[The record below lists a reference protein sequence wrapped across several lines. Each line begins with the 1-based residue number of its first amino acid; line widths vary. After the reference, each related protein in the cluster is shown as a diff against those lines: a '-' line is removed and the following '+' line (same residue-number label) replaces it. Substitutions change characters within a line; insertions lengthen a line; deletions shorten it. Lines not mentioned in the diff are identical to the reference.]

1 MKKILAVLL
10 VWLVALLP
18 AALGQPVVAT
28 KVNSTIYVV
37 PGSGTDLGAQ
47 INAAAATCA
56 TGSQCQIVVPPGTQ
70 TQFATGII
78 FLPNETITCPSVNV
92 IDNTTNSDSA
102 AKLSYIG
109 SGVAVTMSASAGR
122 FIGCDLLLG
131 TTTSTATGEYSS
143 AVTVIKSGIDVGIW
157 GGASTTTLIH
167 VGSASN
173 PTEDSHIETVR
184 LSDWVGPAISIDH
197 ANDTFIT
204 KTTSYG
210 KVGNTTG
217 VGMLVDANASG
228 IIISNYV
235 CGNCG
240 LHGLWERYTLT
251 GNYPSF
257 IFATDFECDNAQSD
271 CFLFD
276 STLASANVDATFID
290 SWAAGAVGVGV
301 HISGGSGITFNSCHV
316 RVNSL
321 DGCLIDVTG
330 GRAEYGTIING
341 CLIQGKNQSQ
351 RCEPEWHSNDGT
363 SRPCHRYRQPNYE
376 FPRGRRQSEVCARG
390 AVRRG
395 RSDLQQ

>member
-1 MKKILAVLL
+1 
-10 VWLVALLP
+10 
-18 AALGQPVVAT
+18 
-28 KVNSTIYVV
+28 
-37 PGSGTDLGAQ
+37 
-47 INAAAATCA
+47 
-56 TGSQCQIVVPPGTQ
+56 
-70 TQFATGII
+70 
-78 FLPNETITCPSVNV
+78 
-92 IDNTTNSDSA
+92 
-102 AKLSYIG
+102 
-109 SGVAVTMSASAGR
+109 MSAFG
-122 FIGCDLLLG
+122 
-131 TTTSTATGEYSS
+131 
-143 AVTVIKSGIDVGIW
+143 

-204 KTTSYG
+204 NTTSYG

-301 HISGGSGITFNSCHV
+301 HISGGSGITFNSCRV

-321 DGCLIDVTG
+321 DGFLIDVTG
-330 GRAEYGTIING
+330 GSAEYATIING
-341 CLIQGKNQSQ
+341 CLIQGNNQSNAANLSGIRMTGHPGPVIVTSNQ
-351 RCEPEWHSNDGT
+351 ITNFPEVGGNQKYALDAQSDVEGLTFSNNVCSRNVTGCLNVGAVTASKLTYSGNVDTTTGPPASFFPGTLTVIGQITENSGLNVTQTVGSGTVMTAGTAIAAGT
-363 SRPCHRYRQPNYE
+363 SQ
-376 FPRGRRQSEVCARG
+376 GQTGITITG
-390 AVRRG
+390 ATT
-395 RSDLQQ
+395 SDVAHCSLNAVPVSSWQTGIQLLPPVVTANTVTVWLSNPTAGAITPAATIIRCTVTR